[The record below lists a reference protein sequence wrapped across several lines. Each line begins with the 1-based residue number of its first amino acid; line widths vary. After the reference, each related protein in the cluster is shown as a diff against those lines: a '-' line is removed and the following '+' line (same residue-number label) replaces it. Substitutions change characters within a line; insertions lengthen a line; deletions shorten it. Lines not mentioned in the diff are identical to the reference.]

1 MLQFQYIS
9 CYGLSLSI
17 ARHIVGRNT
26 FQYISCYGLSD
37 GDMYND
43 DAVHKF
49 QYISCYGLSFFFSL
63 IRFTLVNFNTS
74 HVTVYRN
81 LSPPSQVQPCNFN
94 TSHVTVYPLIC
105 SILSSGNFISIHLML
120 RFISF
125 ALLHPHDSFYISI
138 HLMLRFISPTAFNA
152 STIELF
158 QYISC
163 YGLSRYSFCWFRS
176 LYKISIHLMLR
187 FISAFCIFVRYNTGD
202 FNTSHVTVYLTVNHI

>member
-26 FQYISCYGLSD
+26 FQYISCYVLSD

-163 YGLSRYSFCWFRS
+163 YGLSASCIRS
-176 LYKISIHLMLR
+176 LTSPKNFNTSHVTVYQEILR
-187 FISAFCIFVRYNTGD
+187 TYLCLHQN